1 MAMIPVSGRG
11 GNQPQFAQVATSGAM
26 TAGFQPHFVQAATPG
41 AMSTAYQAQVP
52 PRYEDGGYTKMAN
65 DEVE

>member
-1 MAMIPVSGRG
+1 
-11 GNQPQFAQVATSGAM
+11 M